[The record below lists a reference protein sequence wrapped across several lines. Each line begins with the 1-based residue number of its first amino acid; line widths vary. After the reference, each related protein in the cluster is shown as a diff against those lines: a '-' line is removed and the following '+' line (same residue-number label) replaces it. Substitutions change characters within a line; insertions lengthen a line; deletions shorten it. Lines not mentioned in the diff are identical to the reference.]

1 MQQWGERRGRK
12 GDRNSPA
19 DVKIGEEAGGRGTP
33 GAGTEILLKPAVKT
47 VVTQAVSL
55 QHTEEHSE
63 AAMKD
68 SHWSRLISPGG
79 SCSLQRERTTQEKVF
94 SQELWPMG
102 NAHWSNPLLKDSSG
116 RNDPL

>member
-33 GAGTEILLKPAVKT
+33 GAGTEILLQPAVKT
-47 VVTQAVSL
+47 VVMQAVSL

-68 SHWSRLISPGG
+68 SQWSRLISPGG
-79 SCSLQRERTTQEKVF
+79 SCSLQREDHTGESFLTGIV
-94 SQELWPMG
+94 
-102 NAHWSNPLLKDSSG
+102 AHGEFTLEQSTPEGLIWQK
-116 RNDPL
+116 